1 MKKLLLIFL
10 LLTSLRAIS
19 QEKSA
24 LYFSR
29 DNMLLPDSAGAYS
42 KREVRDISKKKFEV
56 ISFSK
61 RKGKWTR
68 TQTRRVF
75 TRKKDNKYNVDHYTG
90 EVLRRTSKI
99 EVVDTIP
106 NGFVIKEF
114 EDGFCFREAEVK
126 SVFPK
131 VLHGKCKFFSKRKKD
146 VPAVGYF
153 YNGIIC
159 KSVKQPKVE
168 HADSLLSLNKKGDRF
183 PKYPGGVNKLYADL
197 SSFIDLPEST
207 TLGELEKPLL
217 VSFIVDSVGR
227 IINPEIINGVG
238 SEVEGVVVGAFMKHD
253 LPWIPAIRDKK
264 RIDFKYILPI
274 SLHVKSDGLKNVEK
288 MPEYPGGDLALRKFI
303 AQNVSYPVD
312 AQKQRIQGKVYVTFV
327 ININGDVEQARVA
340 RGVHPSL
347 DAEALRV
354 VKAMKKWTPGMQ
366 DGEKVNVNY
375 TVPINFRF
383 Q

>member
-1 MKKLLLIFL
+1 
-10 LLTSLRAIS
+10 
-19 QEKSA
+19 
-24 LYFSR
+24 
-29 DNMLLPDSAGAYS
+29 MLLPDSAGAYF

-61 RKGKWTR
+61 RKGKWAESV
-68 TQTRRVF
+68 TRRVITRKKENKYVIDHF
-75 TRKKDNKYNVDHYTG
+75 TRK
-90 EVLRRTSKI
+90 VLRRTSKI

-146 VPAVGYF
+146 VPQIGYF

-168 HADSLLSLNKKGDRF
+168 HADSLLSFNEKGSRF

-197 SSFIDLPEST
+197 SSFIEVPKST
-207 TLGELEKPLL
+207 TLGELEKPLM
-217 VSFIVDSVGR
+217 VSFIVDSVGS
-227 IINPEIINGVG
+227 IINTEIIKGIG
-238 SEVEGVVVGAFMKHD
+238 SEVEGVVVGAFMKLD
-253 LPWIPAIRDKK
+253 KPWLPSTRGKK

-274 SLHVKSDGLKNVEK
+274 NLYVRSDKSSKDGLMNVEK
-288 MPEYPGGDLALRKFI
+288 MPQYPGGDLALRRFI
-303 AQNVSYPVD
+303 AQTVRYPVD
-312 AQKQRIQGKVYVTFV
+312 AQRQRAQGKVFVTFV
-327 ININGDVEQARVA
+327 INKNGDVEQARVA
-340 RGVHPSL
+340 RGVHPSI

-354 VKAMKKWTPGMQ
+354 VRAMKKWIPGMQ
-366 DGEKVNVNY
+366 DGEKVDVSY
-375 TVPINFRF
+375 TVPINFRL